1 MTVPLKNKYEV
12 EREARELADRLA
24 FDAVFAEWLSN
35 RATSMSPPGE
45 WEDDVAN
52 AHTKREYELARLVTC
67 TPAVLPWM
75 IFCKLEVLEHYL
87 GGDDGTNWTD
97 NREIVMFAGIK
108 ADLLRFPP
116 KECGR

>member
-1 MTVPLKNKYEV
+1 MTAPLKSKFELD
-12 EREARELADRLA
+12 REARELADRLA
-24 FDAVFAEWLSN
+24 FNAVFAEWLSN
-35 RATSMSPPGE
+35 RATSTNPPDG

-52 AHTKREYELARLVTC
+52 AHTRREFELARLITC

-97 NREIVMFAGIK
+97 NREVVMLAGIK
-108 ADLLRFPP
+108 ADLLRFQPT
-116 KECGR
+116 ESGR